1 MTAQPENA
9 AEYPPED
16 PVVSSGRREAIFT
29 LGLWAAAT
37 VYTVSY
43 CTLHGYGR
51 DPQVLRFVLWFPDWV
66 FWGIVA
72 PWLVCASV
80 SIWFALCVMQ
90 DAPLISGSDAA
101 YLTTTGLTT
110 TCPTIMQPTNI
121 RRRPGGAAVN
131 DSSVTVGYGALVAL
145 LLVIAVSVWIGT
157 QAQKVVARSSFLTGY
172 FLGNRGLGAW
182 ALALTATVQSGGTF
196 MGYPSLIYSHGW
208 VVGLWIASYMLV
220 PLSGFAV
227 LGKRFGQLSHRTG
240 AITVPDLFRAR
251 FASPRLG
258 LIASLLI
265 IVMMS
270 FLMIAQFKAGA
281 IVMKLAWPNSGSLTL
296 AEDFPEATNPADEP
310 AVPHD
315 ALQHGATQATA
326 KPGEAAKPNG
336 VDTAYLVGL
345 AIFSLTV
352 VGYTMIGGFLASVWT
367 DMFQSVLMAV
377 GVVVLFCLVVP
388 GVSQSDSGQGAK
400 EQIAGELDSRETGDW
415 GRATKTAVQS
425 TGPGFASGPGFST
438 STGRE
443 FLPPTLA
450 LSYFVV
456 WVFGGIGMPTGMVR
470 VMATKDSRTLR
481 RSIVL
486 LSIYNLLIYL
496 PLLVICISARSI
508 FPTLQSSE
516 EVIPRLALHAT
527 RDLPAG
533 SFIGGLILAAPFG
546 AVMST
551 VSSYLVVIASGLVRD
566 VYQHFFRPDASEAE
580 VRRASHLAMILL
592 GVIAVAAN
600 IHPVRYLQALV
611 VFSAAGCA
619 ATFATPAI
627 MLAYWR
633 RATAAGVG
641 SAMIAGAA
649 TTLGLLIAG
658 LILPDQRIDQDTAF
672 HSYYPWGYHPV
683 IFALSASIVA
693 GIGVSLFTAPPPDR
707 VLSQLF
713 DASPPPPQSVV
724 HS

>member
-1 MTAQPENA
+1 
-9 AEYPPED
+9 
-16 PVVSSGRREAIFT
+16 
-29 LGLWAAAT
+29 
-37 VYTVSY
+37 
-43 CTLHGYGR
+43 
-51 DPQVLRFVLWFPDWV
+51 
-66 FWGIVA
+66 
-72 PWLVCASV
+72 
-80 SIWFALCVMQ
+80 
-90 DAPLISGSDAA
+90 
-101 YLTTTGLTT
+101 
-110 TCPTIMQPTNI
+110 
-121 RRRPGGAAVN
+121 
-131 DSSVTVGYGALVAL
+131 
-145 LLVIAVSVWIGT
+145 
-157 QAQKVVARSSFLTGY
+157 
-172 FLGNRGLGAW
+172 
-182 ALALTATVQSGGTF
+182 
-196 MGYPSLIYSHGW
+196 
-208 VVGLWIASYMLV
+208 MLV

-227 LGKRFGQLSHRTG
+227 LGKRFAQLSHRTG

-258 LIASLLI
+258 LVASLLI

-281 IVMKLAWPNSGSLTL
+281 IVMKLAWPQPSSLTL
-296 AEDFPEATNPADEP
+296 AEDFPAAKDQPDEVPAPADKP
-310 AVPHD
+310 KTA
-315 ALQHGATQATA
+315 AAGA
-326 KPGEAAKPNG
+326 GG
-336 VDTAYLVGL
+336 VDTQYLVGL
-345 AIFSLTV
+345 AVFSLTV

-377 GVVVLFCLVVP
+377 GVIVLFCLVVP
-388 GVSQSDSGQGAK
+388 GVSQVDWGPVDTAQ
-400 EQIAGELDSRETGDW
+400 AGKSEANW
-415 GRATKTAVQS
+415 GRATEQAVAA
-425 TGPGFASGPGFST
+425 TGPGFAAGPGFST
-438 STGRE
+438 TPGRE
-443 FLPPTLA
+443 FLPATLA

-486 LSIYNLLIYL
+486 LSFYNLLIYL

-527 RDLPAG
+527 RDLPCG
-533 SFIGGLILAAPFG
+533 SFVGGLILAAPFG

-551 VSSYLVVIASGLVRD
+551 VSSYLVVIASGMVRD

-580 VRRASHLAMILL
+580 VRRASHLAMVLL

-600 IHPVRYLQALV
+600 IHPVRFLQALV

-619 ATFATPAI
+619 ATFATPAL

-633 RATAAGVG
+633 RATAAGAG

-658 LILPDQRIDQDTAF
+658 LVLPDQHIDQETAF

-683 IFALSASIVA
+683 MFALA
-693 GIGVSLFTAPPPDR
+693 GIDRRRDREISLFTTPPPAS
-707 VLSQLF
+707 VVSQMF
-713 DASPPPPQSVV
+713 DASPPPSL
-724 HS
+724 S